1 MYQKLEVGIGVLVVI
16 ALAVCVLI
24 RRLVVLPILKCN
36 ESIKA
41 GEPLPVVGAEE
52 LQVMAETYNKVYQ
65 ENKASQALI
74 RHKADHDAITNLL
87 NRSSFEKL
95 LGVYEQGTAPLLSSL

>member
-1 MYQKLEVGIGVLVVI
+1 M
-16 ALAVCVLI
+16 
-24 RRLVVLPILKCN
+24 VLPILKCN

-87 NRSSFEKL
+87 NRSSLKSCWASMSRGL
-95 LGVYEQGTAPLLSSL
+95 PPLLSSL